1 MGGCKCAYLCEQYT
15 DLCIAMAEELG
26 TWNLQS
32 IYREVA
38 QIRGIKKSSVE
49 KLVSYYTKKN
59 FGKTAKEYIMGEVEK

>member
-1 MGGCKCAYLCEQYT
+1 MGGCKCTTLCEQYT
-15 DLCIAMAEELG
+15 DLCIAMAKELG

-49 KLVSYYTKKN
+49 KLVSYYTEKN
-59 FGKTAKEYIMGEVEK
+59 FGKTAKQYIMEEIAK